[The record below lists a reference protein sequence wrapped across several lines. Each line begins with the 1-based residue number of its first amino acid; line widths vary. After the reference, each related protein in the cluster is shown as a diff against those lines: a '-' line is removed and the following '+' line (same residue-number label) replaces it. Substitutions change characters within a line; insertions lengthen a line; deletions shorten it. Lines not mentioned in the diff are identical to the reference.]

1 MVGVQVWVGRG
12 IGVVGMVGVLG
23 CRVVGVRVKGV

>member
-1 MVGVQVWVGRG
+1 MARVQVWVGRG
-12 IGVVGMVGVLG
+12 IGVVGMVEVLG